1 MAITTA
7 MCNSF
12 KQELLGGVHDLD
24 TDTLKIALIKVSHSG
39 TYGAATT
46 NYSDVTG
53 ATDEAVG
60 TNYTAGGQGLDSAA
74 IALDAGNNTAFLD
87 FADEVFANLTISAVG
102 AIIYNSSKSNK
113 AIALFALTSNCNMIV
128 ATAVRKSRYMKLALT
143 CIDVLDIMQLD
154 KSERSIRNVT
164 QWYNAQLENEILR
177 APHQYWWL
185 HRRWKAKIKRRRQKR

>member
-53 ATDEAVG
+53 ASDEAVG
-60 TNYTAGGQGLDSAA
+60 TNYTAGGQGLDSAT
-74 IALDAGNNTAFLD
+74 IALDASNNTAFLD

-113 AIALFALTSNCNMIV
+113 AIALFDFGGTVTSTSGDFTIV
-128 ATAVRKSRYMKLALT
+128 FPAAAHNTAVVRIT
-143 CIDVLDIMQLD
+143 
-154 KSERSIRNVT
+154 
-164 QWYNAQLENEILR
+164 
-177 APHQYWWL
+177 
-185 HRRWKAKIKRRRQKR
+185 